1 MSAAVTK
8 VKENVNKHVG
18 EMKRWM
24 VERFVSNPPQV
35 CKEQSLL
42 FNFQHMTQVV
52 EEGLNKVAFRELDTL
67 NQIFTT
73 TSLIFWEANN
83 NNSIAVGGSAGLSQ
97 DSVAIMMFTVMDT

>member
-83 NNSIAVGGSAGLSQ
+83 NNSIAVGDSAGLSQ
-97 DSVAIMMFTVMDT
+97 DSVAIMVFTVMDT